1 MKLLWSRC
9 QRCTGPC
16 PFEQPYEVSSED
28 FTELFDEV
36 RALVQRCL
44 DHQDV
49 FFVIEAQGRYVQ
61 ALVKQDRPLWVELV
75 SNRSLA
81 GTEESRDEDRLSS
94 AEELRMTELGWLP
107 PDKRSPNWY
116 RVFDDEWP
124 QRAPLVSE
132 LLVRTLADVHR
143 GPVQDLEV
151 ELSLTA
157 FPT

>member
-9 QRCTGPC
+9 RRCTGPC
-16 PFEQPYEVSSED
+16 PFEQHYEVSSED

-61 ALVKQDRPLWVELV
+61 ALAKQDRPLWVESV

-81 GTEESRDEDRLSS
+81 GSSEEGRLSS

-107 PDKRSPNWY
+107 PDERSPNWY

-124 QRAPLVSE
+124 QPAPLVSE

-143 GPVQDLEV
+143 GPVHALEV